1 MSKKELAKE
10 KIGKAAMQCFLKFGL
25 DKTTLEDIAKAVGLN
40 KASLYYYYKNKED
53 IFLEVSMKQGQEFLN
68 SLQAK
73 ILQKKGTEER
83 VSYYM
88 QERVNYYKNV
98 LSLNR
103 VSTET
108 LNKLLPGFFELYEAM
123 MKQEMKF
130 LAQIIKE
137 GVDSGELVKINADKL
152 AASLMHMIDALKH
165 SVEQKAIV
173 KMEREIDYT
182 DSLKEMKFLVSL
194 IFAGLKKN

>member
-10 KIGKAAMQCFLKFGL
+10 KIGRAAMQCFLKFGL

-83 VSYYM
+83 VSFYM

-130 LAQIIKE
+130 LAQVIKE
-137 GVDSGELVKINADKL
+137 GVDSGELVKINAEKL
-152 AASLMHMIDALKH
+152 ASSLMHMIDALKH
-165 SVEQKAIV
+165 SVEQKAIL
-173 KMEREIDYT
+173 KMDREIDYT

-194 IFAGLKKN
+194 IFAGLKKV